1 MLKIEG
7 TPVFLVLE
15 FERNDAGVCDPILII
30 EIGFE
35 LAVGVTTR
43 GGCILDAASV
53 SILIRL
59 PLLFV

>member
-7 TPVFLVLE
+7 TPVFLV
-15 FERNDAGVCDPILII
+15 FAVERKDAGVCDPIFRM
-30 EIGFE
+30 EIGLE

-43 GGCILDAASV
+43 GGCYLETANV
-53 SILIRL
+53 SMFMRL

>member
-7 TPVFLVLE
+7 TPVFLALL
-15 FERNDAGVCDPILII
+15 FERNEAGVCEPIFMI
-30 EIGFE
+30 EIGLE

-43 GGCILDAASV
+43 GGCYFETARV
-53 SILIRL
+53 SIFIRL